1 MQGLGHGHEDLGT
14 TTDPDLVMDTTD
26 GRVVGTAKV
35 REYVEITAENRD
47 SFHFHGDASDL
58 PVDAAI
64 LVPTD
69 RRSGTILYARAE
81 NGRLDVQL
89 VRSAEVIDDLLVETF
104 RIRRIMLAVLAA
116 VAVGTLLL
124 LAVVMALSVRIRAA
138 EIQTMH
144 LIGCGRGRVP
154 FFIAIEIVFL
164 FGLAILPAIVVGA
177 LLVPILADSERII
190 IG

>member
-1 MQGLGHGHEDLGT
+1 M
-14 TTDPDLVMDTTD
+14 
-26 GRVVGTAKV
+26 
-35 REYVEITAENRD
+35 
-47 SFHFHGDASDL
+47 
-58 PVDAAI
+58 
-64 LVPTD
+64 
-69 RRSGTILYARAE
+69 
-81 NGRLDVQL
+81 
-89 VRSAEVIDDLLVETF
+89 
-104 RIRRIMLAVLAA
+104 
-116 VAVGTLLL
+116 GTLLL